1 MPDNLIRKVPPHRV
15 GDEIRGEEPGRG
27 IRPLASHLECVLVLG
42 DHADDALDDARAPDA
57 ASHVGVAHAPPSR
70 CGDPPRGIG
79 VELGDGFVR
88 LRMRAFVPVGRVGSA
103 PRRPRALVQG
113 FDEVL
118 PVLEEVHAPFV
129 HARHR
134 AVRLHLLDHLRARL
148 DVLTLR
154 AVQQSPRLAAARRA
168 AYGDV
173 VVRPEV
179 IAASRHPRGTVHHQ
193 KRGAVVPRHVH
204 VPPVVGRRRRIRE
217 LKSRR
222 VPEATLERD
231 EERRA
236 NGFVLVPRSLLAVR
250 PRRLRVVEEVR
261 LVLDVDGRLE
271 RGAREVLL
279 ENRRVARIDQ
289 RRLRRS
295 PKERLGMR
303 AIERV
308 ERALA
313 RDDDRERAPEPA
325 ARATR
330 LLPHRGRRLGHSHVH
345 RRVEIA
351 DVYAHLESAGAHQA
365 RHFSAR
371 QPPLEVAPQVRVVP
385 TAIGIHARDEVL
397 PPGFEQYR
405 LDVPAD
411 ALGELPGVDKG
422 QAPDSVLNQAGYDLG
437 SLRVRAPPLRDG
449 VAPPAG
455 AVSPRAAVTAVTAV
469 SILGDGSV
477 LGRDGSELGR
487 LPQDHRLLSG
497 RGAVSGHRNR
507 IFRGQLLDQLRGVIY
522 RRRRAYKLRT
532 RSVARAAQANH
543 PSKDVGDVRPKH
555 PPARVSLVHHHEL
568 QVLPER
574 LGELL
579 ALIPG
584 QQVVVQGVGVGQQQ
598 LRLLALDHRAVGLL
612 GVAVQ
617 RPHGYGR
624 HPPKLF

>member
-88 LRMRAFVPVGRVGSA
+88 LWVRAFVPVGRVGSA

-148 DVLTLR
+148 NVLTLR

-179 IAASRHPRGTVHHQ
+179 IAASRHPRGAVHHQ

-411 ALGELPGVDKG
+411 ALGELPGVDEG

-469 SILGDGSV
+469 SILRDGSV
-477 LGRDGSELGR
+477 LGRGGELGR

-543 PSKDVGDVRPKH
+543 PSKHVGDVRPKH

-598 LRLLALDHRAVGLL
+598 LRLLALDHDAVGLL